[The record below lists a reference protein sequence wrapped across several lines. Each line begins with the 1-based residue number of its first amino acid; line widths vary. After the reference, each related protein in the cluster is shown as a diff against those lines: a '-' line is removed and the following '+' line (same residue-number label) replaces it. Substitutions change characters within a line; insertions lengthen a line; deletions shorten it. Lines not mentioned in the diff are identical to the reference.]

1 MTLGNSYGLEIYC
14 LVCIDKNRPQRIYK
28 QISKRKRGR
37 EREREREFYWHTNA
51 MRISSHHIKLP
62 QWNCTWLKMKPLEI
76 FDNIYVT
83 WLLVEICIIRYE

>member
-37 EREREREFYWHTNA
+37 ERERERE
-51 MRISSHHIKLP
+51 RILLTYKCNENFIPSYQTATMKLYMIK
-62 QWNCTWLKMKPLEI
+62 NETTWDI
-76 FDNIYVT
+76 
-83 WLLVEICIIRYE
+83 W